1 MSPPLRWGLLSTASI
16 GVNVIEAT
24 RPSTRAEFVA
34 VASRDAGKARRYADR
49 LDLPESYGSYE
60 ELLDSDTVDAIYVA
74 LPVSLHTEWTV
85 KALQAGK
92 HVLCEKPF
100 ATTAADA
107 RRAFDVARAMGLG
120 CAEGFMYR
128 YHPQTTLVRQLLDQG
143 AIGQL
148 RHARAALSIT
158 APPGDIRMT
167 QSLGG
172 GALNDLGGYC
182 VSALRLFAGSPER
195 VYAEGLYQP
204 DGLDLRM
211 SAMMRFAG
219 GVTGQFDIGLDLP
232 RRDELELIGSA
243 GVITVR
249 DPWICRS
256 ITVQLRTARGVV
268 HLPVP
273 FTGVDLTAEQA
284 QPGSAA
290 FDDAVYRIELDQ
302 VSAAFAAGT
311 ELPFGRDD
319 AIEQAALLEILRT
332 SAATASPLAPAAGP
346 ERTGIDLGGREKSR
360 R

>member
-16 GVNVIEAT
+16 GVNVIEAS
-24 RPSTRAEFVA
+24 RPSSLTQFVA
-34 VASRDAGKARRYADR
+34 VASRDAEKARRYADR

-60 ELLDSDTVDAIYVA
+60 ELLAADTVDAIYVA

-100 ATTAADA
+100 ATSAADA
-107 RRAFDVARAMGLG
+107 IRAFDVARSMGRR

-128 YHPQTTLVRQLLDQG
+128 YHPQTLLVRRLLDEG
-143 AIGQL
+143 AIGRL
-148 RHARAALSIT
+148 RHVRAALSVT
-158 APPGDIRMT
+158 VPPGDIRMT

-182 VSALRLFAGSPER
+182 ASAMRLFAGSPER
-195 VYAEGLYQP
+195 VYAEALHQP
-204 DGLDLRM
+204 DGLDLRT
-211 SAMMRFAG
+211 SATLRFAG
-219 GVTGQFDIGLDLP
+219 GVTGQFDVALDLP

-256 ITVQLRTARGVV
+256 ITVQLRTARGIE

-273 FTGVDLTAEQA
+273 FTEVDLSAEQA
-284 QPGSAA
+284 QPGSPA
-290 FDDAVYRIELDQ
+290 FDDAVYRIELDRI
-302 VSAAFAAGT
+302 SGAFSTGT

-319 AIEQAALLEILRT
+319 AIEQAGLLETLRT
-332 SAATASPLAPAAGP
+332 SAATHSPLTPAPRPAEA
-346 ERTGIDLGGREKSR
+346 TREKSLR
-360 R
+360 